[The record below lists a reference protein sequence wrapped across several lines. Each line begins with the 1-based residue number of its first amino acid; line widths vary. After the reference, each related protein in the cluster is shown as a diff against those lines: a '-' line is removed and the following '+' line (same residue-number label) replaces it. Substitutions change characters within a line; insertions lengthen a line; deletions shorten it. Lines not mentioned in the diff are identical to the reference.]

1 MSENDKTGDK
11 LAINSKSG
19 DKLAIKDN
27 VVGKLSDKSV
37 LKDKIT
43 KELSDKPKMSDKL
56 SDIVMYLE
64 NHPQSTSSAIAKLI
78 DLQISSAKN

>member
-1 MSENDKTGDK
+1 MTR
-11 LAINSKSG
+11 LAINGKSG

-27 VVGKLSDKSV
+27 VVG
-37 LKDKIT
+37 
-43 KELSDKPKMSDKL
+43 KL